1 MAIIGIDLGT
11 SSSTIVML
19 RCECPVIIPRAEGL
33 SLGGKIFLSAEE
45 AIP

>member
-1 MAIIGIDLGT
+1 MAIVGIDLGT
-11 SSSTIVML
+11 SSSAIAVL
-19 RCECPVIIPRAEGL
+19 HCECPVIIPSAEGL